1 MEKSQKKQNDKSEKL
16 GLKIFKIFVITI
28 QFPINM
34 VITYFYGTYIEI
46 IICMLSFT
54 SLRYTFPKT
63 HHCNKL
69 SKCMTTTALIFWV
82 ANIYMIVIGRNIS
95 ILINVLVGL
104 LIGYLAYLYQDYI
117 DLKERNKKIKHNR
130 DKIIEILNGDVSLE
144 NIKNYCKSHG
154 IKEEIATT
162 VDNFL
167 KMTIEKVCAK
177 EFLTET
183 AIKKRIRHFIES
195 ASN

>member
-1 MEKSQKKQNDKSEKL
+1 MEETQKKQNDKSEKL

-183 AIKKRIRHFIES
+183 AIKKRIKHFIES

>member
-1 MEKSQKKQNDKSEKL
+1 MEETQKKQSKI
-16 GLKIFKIFVITI
+16 GFKIFKTFIVTI

-34 VITYFYGTYIEI
+34 LITFFYGTYIEI
-46 IICMLSFT
+46 ITCMLSFI

-63 HHCNKL
+63 YHEKKFI
-69 SKCMTTTALIFWV
+69 SKCMITTALIFWV
-82 ANIYMIVIGRNIS
+82 SNIYMIVIGRNIS

-144 NIKNYCKSHG
+144 NILNFCKSHG
-154 IKEEIATT
+154 VKEEVGKTI
-162 VDNFL
+162 DNFL
-167 KMTIEKVCAK
+167 KMTIEDVCKK
-177 EFLTET
+177 EYLTET
-183 AIKKRIRHFIES
+183 AIKKRIKHFIES
-195 ASN
+195 ANN

>member
-1 MEKSQKKQNDKSEKL
+1 MEKTQDKQNDQSKKL
-16 GLKIFKIFVITI
+16 GFEIFKIFIITI

-46 IICMLSFT
+46 IICMLSFLT
-54 SLRYTFPKT
+54 LRYTFPKT
-63 HHCNKL
+63 YHASKL
-69 SKCMTTTALIFWV
+69 SKCMTTTAIMFWV
-82 ANIYMIVIGRNIS
+82 ANVYMIVVGINVS
-95 ILINVLVGL
+95 ILTNVLIGL
-104 LIGYLAYLYQDYI
+104 LLGYLAYLVQDYI

-183 AIKKRIRHFIES
+183 SIKKRIKHFIES
-195 ASN
+195 ANN

>member
-1 MEKSQKKQNDKSEKL
+1 MEKTQEKQNGKSL
-16 GLKIFKIFVITI
+16 GFRIFTIFIVAI

-34 VITYFYGTYIEI
+34 VITFFYGTYIEI
-46 IICMLSFT
+46 ITCMLSFI

-63 HHCNKL
+63 YHEKKFI
-69 SKCMTTTALIFWV
+69 SKCMATTAIIFWV

-144 NIKNYCKSHG
+144 NILNTCKRNG
-154 IKEEIATT
+154 IKEEVGKTI
-162 VDNFL
+162 DKFL
-167 KMTIEKVCAK
+167 KMTIEKVCQE

-183 AIKKRIRHFIES
+183 AIKKRIKHFIEKCY
-195 ASN
+195 